1 MGQKVSP
8 TGFRLG
14 ILYEWASRWYAPKK
28 KYRHLLQRDMKIRE
42 IITRSIKDPG
52 LEDILIVRP
61 APQIIEVT
69 IRTSRP
75 GVVIGAKGQIIK
87 ELENKVN
94 AALAKMGSDE
104 KARLQVHEV
113 AVPEL
118 SAQIVAQQIAE
129 QIVRKV
135 SYRRAMKRAMDQA
148 MEKNALGMRVE
159 IAGRLNG
166 AEIAR
171 RQWYQVGRIP
181 RHTLRAHIDYGF
193 AEALTK
199 FGQIGVKVWIF
210 KGEVPLGKR
219 IYKWGGVPTDESTPA

>member
-14 ILYEWASRWYAPKK
+14 ILYEWSSRWYAPKK
-28 KYRHLLQRDMKIRE
+28 KYRVLLHRDMKIRE
-42 IITRSIKDPG
+42 TVRAAIKDPG

-61 APQIIEVT
+61 APQLVEVT

-87 ELENKVN
+87 DLESKVN
-94 AALAKMGSDE
+94 AALAKMGADE

-113 AVPEL
+113 PVPEL
-118 SAQIVAQQIAE
+118 SAQIVSQQIAD
-129 QIVRKV
+129 QIVRKM

-148 MEKNALGMRVE
+148 LEKNAIGMRVE
-159 IAGRLNG
+159 VAGRLNG

-171 RQWYQVGRIP
+171 RQWYQTGRIP

-193 AEALTK
+193 SEALTK
-199 FGQIGVKVWIF
+199 YGQIGVKVWIF

-219 IYKWGGVPTDESTPA
+219 IYKWGGAPTDESSSA